1 MYLRVNTSNIDISN
15 PARTNKFFKGEKLS
29 EIVSKL
35 SKRKHQS
42 LPRWLVALMIR
53 SEHFKC

>member
-15 PARTNKFFKGEKLS
+15 LARTNKFFKGEKLS

-42 LPRWLVALMIR
+42 LPR
-53 SEHFKC
+53 